1 MTHTRPTYSSPYIA
15 PTLVVD
21 AVLFQVVEDE
31 LQVLLV
37 KRSQDPYK
45 NSWALPGGYCPKG
58 ETTRDALQRITS
70 TKAGVNINKDTSFVE
85 QLYTFD
91 TVARDP
97 RGHAVSVVYLACG
110 LSISCHASAT
120 EETGF
125 FPINDLPK
133 LAYDHADIIEYAHNR
148 LKGKITYTNAVYS
161 MMPKLFTLT
170 QLQSTYEAILGT
182 ELDKRNFRK
191 KFLQLDLISGTGKKL
206 ADGAHRP
213 AQLFK
218 FNQQKLQTLTRNFE

>member
-1 MTHTRPTYSSPYIA
+1 MPHTKTTYSGPYVA

-21 AVLFQVVEDE
+21 AVLFQVVDDE
-31 LQVLLV
+31 LHVLLV

-45 NSWALPGGYCPKG
+45 DHWALPGGYCPKG
-58 ETTRDALQRITS
+58 ETTLDALRRITA
-70 TKAGVNINKDTSFVE
+70 TKAGVNIDKDTSFVE

-110 LSISCHASAT
+110 LSIACNSSAT

-125 FPINDLPK
+125 FPINSLPK
-133 LAYDHADIIEYAHNR
+133 LAYDHANIIEYAHNR

-170 QLQSTYEAILGT
+170 HLQTTYEAILGT

-191 KFLQLDLISGTGKKL
+191 KFLQLDLISGTGQKQ

>member
-1 MTHTRPTYSSPYIA
+1 MKSMYSTPYIA

-21 AVLFQVVEDE
+21 AVLFQIVDDQ
-31 LQVLLV
+31 LCVLLV

-45 NSWALPGGYCPKG
+45 DSWALPGGYCPKG
-58 ETTRDALQRITS
+58 ETTLDALQRITA
-70 TKAGVNINKDTSFVE
+70 TKAGVNIKKDTSYVE

-110 LSISCHASAT
+110 LSITCANSAT

-125 FPINDLPK
+125 FPIDDLPN
-133 LAYDHADIIEYAHNR
+133 LAYDHADIINYAHNR

-170 QLQSTYEAILGT
+170 QLQTTYESILGSV
-182 ELDKRNFRK
+182 LDKRNFRK
-191 KFLQLDLISGTGKKL
+191 KFLQLDLISGTGQKI

-213 AQLFK
+213 AQLFT
-218 FNQQKLQTLTRNFE
+218 FNQQKLQTLTRSFD